1 MTVQTS
7 HVHAF
12 LSRLGPTVNT
22 WLNGHNRIM
31 HVCVWCV
38 IVCVSCTAR
47 VSLRVCH
54 CVCLYVSL
62 CALISYSCRYIC
74 VCVCVEYSLLL
85 STCFYGAHSFLLA
98 YPSLLSVYGQ
108 ASKFMMQKLPA
119 NDCIC
124 FVHYPT
130 CMCKGQSNRFCPSV
144 CLCICLSAQKSPDL
158 EI

>member
-1 MTVQTS
+1 MAKRSQQNYACVCMMC
-7 HVHAF
+7 HC
-12 LSRLGPTVNT
+12 
-22 WLNGHNRIM
+22 
-31 HVCVWCV
+31 VCVVHCACV
-38 IVCVSCTAR
+38 TA
-47 VSLRVCH
+47 LVCH
-54 CVCLYVSL
+54 CVRLYMYVSL
-62 CALISYSCRYIC
+62 CALISYSCMYIC

-124 FVHYPT
+124 FVHYPA

-144 CLCICLSAQKSPDL
+144 CVSVCQHKNRQIWRSMHHSKM
-158 EI
+158 